1 MALIKNTARDPAM
14 MQTAAGYP
22 SILEMHTSY
31 RFTATEIERL
41 RALASRVA
49 EIAQRPLMQ
58 QKALLWTQHND
69 LQSDTPLVFIDPENG
84 WNEILPADELLC
96 EDPLAR
102 VWEMYLK
109 KQIFWAEHMR
119 DDKVIE
125 AAIDV
130 PYVYGDDG
138 WGVPVAKLGGEAY
151 GSAYIVKQSIEDY
164 ERDFEKVHYP
174 QIAIDAQLSE
184 RVLALAH
191 QVFDGILEVRHRTVW
206 WWSLGMT
213 WDYINMRG
221 MEDFLCDFLLEP
233 EWVHRMMELL
243 CEGTLRRL
251 DWLESQK
258 LLASNTGAVYVG
270 SGGFGFTRQ
279 LAPREGE
286 VRLADMWGFVE
297 SQETSS
303 INPDLYGEFIY
314 PYHKRVVD
322 RFGLNCYGCCEAFE
336 ARWKYVKG
344 LKNLRRVSVSPFADW
359 SCVAQMLGKN
369 YIASVKPS
377 PSPLAVATMDEQVV
391 RADCRRA
398 VEQTY
403 GGVCEFIMKD
413 NHTLGGN
420 PRNATR
426 WVEIMREEIDRRY
439 ARDARPE
446 I

>member
-1 MALIKNTARDPAM
+1 MALIKTAARDPAM

-22 SILEMHTSY
+22 SILEMHSSY
-31 RFTATEIERL
+31 RFTGVEVECL
-41 RALASRVA
+41 RMLASQVA
-49 EIAQRPLMQ
+49 EIAQRPQMQ
-58 QKALLWTQHND
+58 QKALLWTAHND
-69 LQSDTPLVFIDPENG
+69 LKTDTPLVFIDPENG

-102 VWEMYLK
+102 VWEMYLRK
-109 KQIFWAEHMR
+109 LIFWADNMR

-130 PYVYGDDG
+130 PYVYGDNG
-138 WGVPVAKLGGEAY
+138 WGVAVTKLGGEVN

-164 ERDFEKVHYP
+164 ERDFKKVHYP
-174 QIAIDAQLSE
+174 EIFIDMGLSE

-191 QVFDGILEVRHRTVW
+191 SVFDGILEVRHRTVW

-251 DWLESQK
+251 KWLETNG
-258 LLASNTGAVYVG
+258 LLAPNTGAAYVG
-270 SGGFGFTRQ
+270 SGGFGFTEQ
-279 LAPREGE
+279 L
-286 VRLADMWGFVE
+286 VSQQQHVLLKDMWGFVE

-303 INPDLYGEFIY
+303 VNPDLYGEFIY
-314 PYHKRVVD
+314 PYQKRIAEY
-322 RFGLNCYGCCEAFE
+322 FGLNCYGCCEAFQG
-336 ARWKYVKG
+336 RWKYVRE
-344 LKNLRRVSVSPFADW
+344 LKNLRRVSVSPFSDW
-359 SCVAQMLGKN
+359 RCVPELLGKD

-377 PSPLAVATMDEQVV
+377 PSPLAVTTMDEQVV

-403 GGVCEFIMKD
+403 GGICEFIMKD

-420 PRNATR
+420 PGNAIR

-439 ARDARPE
+439 STDAHSN
-446 I
+446 